1 VTKGV
6 VEDVMAKKKKTP
18 VLAAQLRRGEK
29 TSDDIRRQADTMREQ
44 VGELLGLAQAMDDLQ
59 MDRLVVDGV
68 TKIERGVKLVDDF
81 VANLEAAISKEK
93 RQRRRDDRV

>member
-1 VTKGV
+1 
-6 VEDVMAKKKKTP
+6 MAKKKKTP
-18 VLAAQLRRGEK
+18 VVAAQLRRGEK
-29 TSDDIRRQADTMREQ
+29 TPDDIRRQADTMREQ

-59 MDRLVVDGV
+59 MDTLVVDGV